1 MIKELVKNTDK
12 KRVNMLISRSVL
24 KELNYFLVDQYG
36 NVFGHIG
43 ESFEEGIKLWLKT
56 QKANLVQGEAECQI
70 Q

>member
-1 MIKELVKNTDK
+1 MTK
-12 KRVNMLISRSVL
+12 KTPKRRVNVLISSSLL
-24 KELNYFLVDQYG
+24 KELNQFLANKHG

-43 ESFEEGIKLWLKT
+43 ESFEEGLKLWLKN

>member
-1 MIKELVKNTDK
+1 
-12 KRVNMLISRSVL
+12 MLISRSVL